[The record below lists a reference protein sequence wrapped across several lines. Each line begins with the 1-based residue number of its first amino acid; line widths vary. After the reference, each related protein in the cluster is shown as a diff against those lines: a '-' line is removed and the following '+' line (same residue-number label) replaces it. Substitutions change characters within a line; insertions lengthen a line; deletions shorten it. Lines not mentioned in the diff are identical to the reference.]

1 MKIKLIENGQ
11 MPRYMTDGAVGADCV
26 SRIDAI
32 INPNE
37 TIRIPLGFCVEVPE
51 GFELQVR
58 PRSGL
63 STQGIFGILG
73 TIDNDYRGE
82 VSALLYN
89 STSKSFRV
97 PIGMRVCQIV
107 LCPVSKAKFEI
118 VEELDETK
126 RNKNGFGSTGY

>member
-1 MKIKLIENGQ
+1 MKIKLLENGQ
-11 MPRYMTDGAVGADCV
+11 IPRYMTEGAVGADCV
-26 SRIDAI
+26 SRISAI
-32 INPNE
+32 INPKKI
-37 TIRIPLGFCVEVPE
+37 IRIPLGFCVEVPE

-63 STQGIFGILG
+63 STQGIFVILG

-89 STSKSFRV
+89 STSKSFGIS
-97 PIGMRVCQIV
+97 IGMRVCQIV
-107 LCPVSKAKFEI
+107 ICPVSKEKFEI
-118 VEELDETK
+118 VEHLDETK